1 MPETQENPQDVSNKI
16 VIDSLQAMHTDISAL
31 REGVSDNIK
40 ELTEAVIKLVKVEE
54 KQTYLT
60 RAYDT
65 LVRQHEKALTNH
77 DALEARVDLLEKDAP
92 MQKRVTNWTLTLI
105 LGIAAGA
112 IYAGFKLLGV
122 V

>member
-1 MPETQENPQDVSNKI
+1 MPETQENLQDVSNKI

-60 RAYDT
+60 RAYDA
-65 LVRQHEKALTNH
+65 LVRQHEKALVEH
-77 DALEARVDLLEKDAP
+77 DALETRVDALEKDAP

-112 IYAGFKLLGV
+112 IYAGFKLLGIV
-122 V
+122 